1 MKELHRAALG
11 RVAKLG
17 DLYDV
22 RTDQFLSKSL
32 LTGDPPESAVFS
44 RDISNRVSD
53 IVCPDSIL
61 EMLTKLEVEGDL
73 EVSWMLGLVPL
84 DDVQGYARY
93 LLEERKDGGKVS
105 GSMICSL
112 GTKVSSGSNSQRLY
126 ISRNFKNFFECK

>member
-73 EVSWMLGLVPL
+73 KVSWMLGLVPL
-84 DDVQGYARY
+84 DDVEGHARY
-93 LLEERKDGGKVS
+93 LLEEHKNEGEVS
-105 GSMICSL
+105 GSLIYSL
-112 GTKVSSGSNSQRLY
+112 STKVCASS
-126 ISRNFKNFFECK
+126 ISRTVT